1 MSDEKRLQLAE
12 KLRASDTG
20 KVRALIGFDGFVDT
34 VVHAVDTRTG
44 PDTYTRVRTIG
55 DYGRKFLAAA
65 GLSMN
70 IEMVPHESKI
80 GGISAILANSLSLLG
95 MDLTF
100 IGACGEDALVPVYRE
115 MAERSTIYSICDPA
129 TSDAIEFQ
137 DGKVISSKLEPLK
150 NSDWAHVKK
159 HIPLDTL
166 AKIYDSADLIGYGG
180 WALSINVN
188 SIWKGVMNEVFPL
201 MKSTDRKQ
209 MFFDLSDPAK
219 RTKEDILEA
228 IDLIRAHRDRFT
240 VGIGFNEKESF
251 EICELYGKTR
261 EDFSSMKEVPVFLR
275 EKLGLEYVVVH
286 PVKTACGF
294 DGETCAEVQGPY
306 CAEPRLTTGAGD
318 NFNAGFLTARMLGLP
333 LEECLM
339 TGTANSGFYVRNAR
353 SATFPELCDFVQA
366 WGEGKVTE

>member
-1 MSDEKRLQLAE
+1 MSDEKKLQLVR
-12 KLRASDTG
+12 KLRAADPG
-20 KVRALIGFDGFVDT
+20 KTRALIGFDGFVDT
-34 VVHAVDTRTG
+34 VVHPVDTRTG
-44 PDTYTRVRTIG
+44 PDTYVRIRTIR
-55 DYGRKFLAAA
+55 DYGEKFLAAA

-95 MDLTF
+95 LDLTF
-100 IGACGEDALVPVYRE
+100 IGACGEDALVPVYKE
-115 MAERSTIYSICDPA
+115 MAGRSKVYSICDPA
-129 TSDAIEFQ
+129 TSDAIEFM

-150 NSDWAHVKK
+150 NANWEHVCK
-159 HIPLDTL
+159 HIPLDAL
-166 AKIYDSADLIGYGG
+166 VDIYDSADLIGYGG

-188 SIWKGVMNEVFPL
+188 SIWKGVINEVFPR
-201 MKSTDRKQ
+201 MKSTGKKQ

-261 EDFSSMKEVPVFLR
+261 NDFSSMREVPEFLR
-275 EKLGLEYVVVH
+275 EKLGLAYVVVH
-286 PVKTACGF
+286 PVKSACGC
-294 DGETCAEVQGPY
+294 DGETSAEVWGPF

-333 LEECLM
+333 LDECLM

-353 SATFPELCDFVQA
+353 SATYGELCDFMED
-366 WGEGKVTE
+366 WGNGKVTG